1 MFSDDV
7 LEFGQRSSNM
17 LDQLGLPLPKRAAND
32 LEFPEDLSEIANEDL
47 AMHLSYWS
55 SMCSYA
61 QQKVAVLE
69 GTYVISK
76 EKTEQEYD
84 IRLYTAIKKG
94 MKITEARAIVNA
106 SKIVRDMKT
115 SVSTIEADLKVL
127 KAVLSGYELK
137 NHAISREITRR
148 SNERNIRDG

>member
-1 MFSDDV
+1 MFSNSV
-7 LEFGQRSSNM
+7 LEFGQRASGM
-17 LDQLGLPLPKRAAND
+17 LDQLGLPAPQRSAND
-32 LEFPEDLSEIANEDL
+32 LEFPQDLGEIANEDL

-69 GTYVISK
+69 GTYVILK
-76 EKTEQEYD
+76 EKSDQEYD
-84 IRLYTAIKKG
+84 IRLYASIKKG

-106 SKIVRDMKT
+106 SKTVRDMKAE
-115 SVSTIEADLKVL
+115 VSTIEADLKVL

>member
-1 MFSDDV
+1 MFSNDV
-7 LEFGQRSSNM
+7 LDFGKRASSM
-17 LDQLGLPLPKRAAND
+17 LDQLGLPTPTRAKND
-32 LEFPEDLSEIANEDL
+32 LAFPEDLGEIVNEDL

-76 EKTEQEYD
+76 EKSDQEYD
-84 IRLYTAIKKG
+84 IRLYASIKKG

-106 SKIVRDMKT
+106 SKTVRDMKAN
-115 SVSTIEADLKVL
+115 VSTIEADLKVL

-137 NHAISREITRR
+137 NQAISREITRR